1 MSEANP
7 KDSLDESLRKHV
19 KTFGPPGALAVLA
32 FGYRAVEIWREEYPR
47 DWDKAKKAAETRRKE
62 LEEKAKAAKAKKD
75 AKDKPK
81 KS

>member
-1 MSEANP
+1 MRDPFGIESHKLIYHP
-7 KDSLDESLRKHV
+7 KRTAQLLEV
-19 KTFGPPGALAVLA
+19 GQ
-32 FGYRAVEIWREEYPR
+32 